1 MTKLINEKRI
11 DWDEHMSTILFSY
24 RIAYKVATCYTPY
37 QLIYDFHL
45 LMPIEYVLL
54 AISGDHIFAKPT
66 RVLTARITE
75 LEKLQENILEAQ
87 NNVGA
92 S

>member
-1 MTKLINEKRI
+1 
-11 DWDEHMSTILFSY
+11 
-24 RIAYKVATCYTPY
+24 
-37 QLIYDFHL
+37 
-45 LMPIEYVLL
+45 MPIEYVLL
-54 AISGDHIFAKPT
+54 AISGDHRFAKPAKI
-66 RVLTARITE
+66 LTARITE